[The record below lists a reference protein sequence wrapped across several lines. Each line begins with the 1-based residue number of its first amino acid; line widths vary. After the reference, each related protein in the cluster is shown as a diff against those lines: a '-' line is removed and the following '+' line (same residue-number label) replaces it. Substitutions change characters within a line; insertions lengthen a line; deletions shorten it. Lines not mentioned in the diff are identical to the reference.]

1 MTAPLAEPDT
11 SQRTISVVVPVR
23 DEAPNLAM
31 LVDQIR
37 RALDGRVFEILFV
50 DDRSEDASV
59 DILARIAANDSRVRI
74 VRLRARSGK
83 AAALAAGF
91 REARGD
97 VIATMDGDLQD
108 DAADL
113 PGMIARIG
121 EGFDL
126 VNGWKMPRR
135 DPLRRRVASKIF
147 NWTVRRASGLG
158 LHDVNCGL
166 KVYTSECVASVVDDC
181 VGDMHRFLPV
191 FAHCRGFRVGEV
203 IVNHRPRAHGKS
215 RYGIERYA
223 RGALDLVTTL
233 VIARFAQRP
242 MHLLG
247 GVALKAM
254 FLATAAFAWY
264 GAERVWFAPS
274 ASGMPA
280 VVGVVLLLIG
290 VQALLTGL
298 VAEAI
303 VHRHRWPIAYSTI
316 IALPTAQP
324 ARPPSSL
331 SLVPDRA
338 AEVELSEV

>member
-1 MTAPLAEPDT
+1 MTAPLAGPDT
-11 SQRTISVVVPVR
+11 GQRTVSVVVPVL

-37 RALDGRVFEILFV
+37 RALDDRVFEVLFV

-121 EGFDL
+121 DGLDL

-147 NWTVRRASGLG
+147 NWTVRRLSGLR

-166 KVYTSECVASVVDDC
+166 KVYTSECVAAVVDDC

-191 FAHCRGFRVGEV
+191 FAHSRGFRVGEV
-203 IVNHRPRAHGKS
+203 IVNHRPRAHGRS

-223 RGALDLVTTL
+223 RGALDLITTL
-233 VIARFAQRP
+233 VIARYAQRP

-247 GVALKAM
+247 GLGLKSL
-254 FLATAAFAWY
+254 FLSAAAFAWY
-264 GAERVWFAPS
+264 GVERTWFAPA
-274 ASGMPA
+274 ASGTPA
-280 VVGVVLLLIG
+280 VIGVVLLLIG

-298 VAEAI
+298 VAESI
-303 VHRHRWPIAYSTI
+303 VHRHRWSIAYTTI
-316 IALPTAQP
+316 LALPDAHP
-324 ARPPSSL
+324 ARPPSTL
-331 SLVPDRA
+331 VLVPESA
-338 AEVELSEV
+338 PEVELSEV